1 MSGDVPM
8 DQRCLLQ
15 GAAKLDMTPA
25 APAVAPGQAPRKVV
39 YMPSC
44 VTRMMGPS
52 ASDTERG
59 SVHQKL
65 LSLFAKGGYEV
76 IYPEVRPESQPGSEE
91 GLPRLC
97 ENFGGRFTGA
107 TLACFSTRRAR
118 AQAAGSDCLHR

>member
-1 MSGDVPM
+1 M
-8 DQRCLLQ
+8 DQCCLVQ

-52 ASDTERG
+52 SSDTERG

-76 IYPEVRPESQPGSEE
+76 IYPEVRPESHSGLRRRSLAYVKGLE
-91 GLPRLC
+91 GIPLVPPSPALA
-97 ENFGGRFTGA
+97 GGVPVA
-107 TLACFSTRRAR
+107 TD
-118 AQAAGSDCLHR
+118 SDCVHR

>member
-1 MSGDVPM
+1 M
-8 DQRCLLQ
+8 Q

-25 APAVAPGQAPRKVV
+25 APALAPGQAPRKVV

-52 ASDTERG
+52 SSDTERG

-76 IYPEVRPESQPGSEE
+76 VYPEVCPKII
-91 GLPRLC
+91 L
-97 ENFGGRFTGA
+97 
-107 TLACFSTRRAR
+107 
-118 AQAAGSDCLHR
+118 D